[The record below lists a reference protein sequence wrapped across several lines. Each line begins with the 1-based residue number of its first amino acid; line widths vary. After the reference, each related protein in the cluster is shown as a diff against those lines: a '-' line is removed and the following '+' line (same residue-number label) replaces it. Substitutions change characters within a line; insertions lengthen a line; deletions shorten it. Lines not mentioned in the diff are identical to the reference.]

1 MRRRAMPSP
10 SENSGRLPEAKDLK
24 AGSRADYVYLMIREA
39 IRTRRYE
46 PGERLREAEVA
57 QWLCVSRTP
66 VREAVSRLTAE
77 RLLVESQSRGI
88 TVAQLEQRQVRE
100 LYALRENLEGMAA
113 SLAAIHASEDE
124 VDAISEI
131 LAEAKRR
138 LEDAEAQH
146 TLNEQ
151 LHAAICEAANN
162 RYLAQALN
170 KLDDALDLLQGTTF
184 QVPGRAQ
191 AAYEE
196 HARIVAAIAAQ
207 DSAVAEAAAREHMR
221 NACRVRIRQIFG
233 PKV

>member
-1 MRRRAMPSP
+1 MPSRSESSGP
-10 SENSGRLPEAKDLK
+10 SPETSDLK
-24 AGSRADYVYLMIREA
+24 TRSRADYVYLMIREA
-39 IRTRRYE
+39 IRTRRYG
-46 PGERLREAEVA
+46 PGDRLREAEVA
-57 QWLCVSRTP
+57 GWLGVSRTP

-88 TVAQLEQRQVRE
+88 TVAELEQRQVRE

-113 SLAAIHASEDE
+113 GLAAVHASTDE
-124 VDAISEI
+124 IEALSDI

-138 LEDAEAQH
+138 FDDPEAQH
-146 TLNEQ
+146 ALNAQ

-170 KLDDALDLLQGTTF
+170 KLDDSLDLLQGTTF
-184 QVPGRAQ
+184 QVPGRAP

-196 HARIVAAIAAQ
+196 HARIVAAIAAG
-207 DSAVAEAAAREHMR
+207 DADAAEAAAREHMR

-233 PKV
+233 PKL